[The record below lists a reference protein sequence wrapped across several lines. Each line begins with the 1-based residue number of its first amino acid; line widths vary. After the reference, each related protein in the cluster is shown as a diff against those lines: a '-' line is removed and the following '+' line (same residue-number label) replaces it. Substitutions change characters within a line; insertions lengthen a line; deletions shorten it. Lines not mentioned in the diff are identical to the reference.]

1 MAAAHRATTHR
12 ATKKALVS
20 SIPLWFRTDQ
30 PRQTGV
36 DYWKGPHS
44 KIISATPGFEEYRQ
58 IHLAEH
64 NPGLWPATPGV
75 QTAIPADRR
84 IDGVAEVTFGSV
96 LAPLLGRK
104 QTKLAYQDEINVFRR
119 TFLYAGPPRSARW
132 YDVAGPGEQVGARAM
147 VYLRRR
153 AGVRTGPFREH
164 LNELAS
170 TLAGR
175 GQLRELRT
183 QVFLPWNEKLWDT
196 PHVAHDNPV
205 DQQFHAS
212 LLGFADPAARAAFF
226 RSAGLASLSE
236 ALAPYASAAH
246 AYDVTDALTFVKDG
260 KALEHYER

>member
-1 MAAAHRATTHR
+1 MAPTPRT
-12 ATKKALVS
+12 TKKAFVS

-64 NPGLWPATPGV
+64 NPGLWPATRGV
-75 QTAIPADRR
+75 ETAIPADRR
-84 IDGVAEVTFGSV
+84 IDGVAEVTFRSV
-96 LAPLLGRK
+96 LSPLLGRK

-119 TFLYAGPPRSARW
+119 TFLYAGSPYSARW
-132 YDVAGPGEQVGARAM
+132 YDVARPGEKVGARAL

-153 AGVRTGPFREH
+153 HGVRTGPFRKH
-164 LNELAS
+164 VNELAR
-170 TLAGR
+170 TLAGT
-175 GQLRELRT
+175 GELKELRT

-196 PHVAHDNPV
+196 PNVAHDNPV

-212 LLGFADPAARAAFF
+212 LVLGFADPAARASFF
-226 RSAGLASLSE
+226 GSPEVVSLSA
-236 ALAPYASAAH
+236 ALAPFVSAVH
-246 AYDVTDALTFVKDG
+246 AYEMTDALTFVKDG
-260 KALEHYER
+260 KELQHHER